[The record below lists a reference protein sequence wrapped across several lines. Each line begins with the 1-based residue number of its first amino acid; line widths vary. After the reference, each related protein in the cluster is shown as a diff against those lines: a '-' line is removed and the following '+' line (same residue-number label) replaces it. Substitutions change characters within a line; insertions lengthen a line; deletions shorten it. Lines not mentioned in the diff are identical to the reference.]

1 MMEQPKYWLVDTS
14 VEMLVK
20 RDGGG
25 RSWEDVT
32 PRSDCSSAAATFSA
46 CCHVGLELSGG
57 WMEKQIQQ
65 TQQNL
70 FHSLRGEAKKIRTA
84 LRYKRFRRKEI
95 LLGEIMQFILCQSR
109 RPEVGSRHWTAA
121 PRVLGISAPQ
131 RRGTT
136 SRLLYWDV
144 REHLLKVSM
153 QQDSDTQSS
162 QLSAHP
168 STGKCFKG
176 QFASAFF
183 FWKTTV
189 LNCFSFFLFFRT
201 IARNNS

>member
-1 MMEQPKYWLVDTS
+1 
-14 VEMLVK
+14 
-20 RDGGG
+20 
-25 RSWEDVT
+25 
-32 PRSDCSSAAATFSA
+32 
-46 CCHVGLELSGG
+46 
-57 WMEKQIQQ
+57 
-65 TQQNL
+65 
-70 FHSLRGEAKKIRTA
+70 
-84 LRYKRFRRKEI
+84 
-95 LLGEIMQFILCQSR
+95 MQFILCQPR

-131 RRGTT
+131 RWGTT

-144 REHLLKVSM
+144 REHLLKVST

-183 FWKTTV
+183 SGKQLCWIVF
-189 LNCFSFFLFFRT
+189 LFFFLFLELLHKIINNLIVISAIICPEGWKITGDQLSRLSISRWWSLEMEKSLSFTGGHKQRAKHAGDLC
-201 IARNNS
+201 ARGR